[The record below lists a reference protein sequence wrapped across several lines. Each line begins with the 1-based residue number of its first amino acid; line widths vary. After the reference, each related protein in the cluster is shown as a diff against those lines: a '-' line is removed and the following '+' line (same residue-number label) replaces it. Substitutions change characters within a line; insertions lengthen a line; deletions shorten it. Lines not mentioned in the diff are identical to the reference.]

1 MMAGDESNGSNSAK
15 FKIKWVNNYLV
26 DWQIIVTFVGFLA
39 VLGSE

>member
-1 MMAGDESNGSNSAK
+1 MMAEMKVTAATPQNLKLNG
-15 FKIKWVNNYLV
+15 VNDYLV